1 MKLKYSKKF
10 RKELRKLSSKKQLK
24 VKQVIE
30 IFKKNPRDPRLRN
43 HKLHGKIKDRR
54 SISVDS
60 DLRIVFREENNYLL
74 VLFLQIGNHKQVY

>member
-1 MKLKYSKKF
+1 MKVIFSKQYDKGF
-10 RKELRKLSSKKQLK
+10 DKLPIHKKRKVNE
-24 VKQVIE
+24 VIK

-60 DLRIVFREENNYLL
+60 DLRIIFREENNYLL
-74 VLFLQIGNHKQVY
+74 VLFLQIENHKQVY